1 MRTVEQNTSFFTF
14 FLLCK
19 YFFVPLPNGPFYSSR
34 VYARDC
40 ECIALEWA
48 GLISGNNMLK
58 RSKYIILLL
67 LLALLPA
74 VAGAQNAGS
83 GFFTL
88 TNGNLWWFDGEES
101 DADDATVGGV
111 ARRYPI
117 AYDKSNS
124 WAAVHPLGGHKVTH
138 ITEHGDYYFALDT
151 TDAANPQVVARPFA
165 SGFTLLCAWY
175 RTGYTGYYY
184 QEWGGYRYYLVGSSS
199 TGLSVVKVA
208 VGSALS
214 TTTYWYNWD
223 FGAALQEDATVNGA
237 NVSSYYWL
245 IYDTLDDATGKLA
258 GTTGTTETPRWRL
271 SGNTYYRPNDSYYLL
286 YNAPDVYNNVTG
298 ELRGYN
304 RNRRRYYDDVAP
316 ATAYDPDDTLHHAAG
331 TSALYLPVDT
341 TVHPTTIDNIV
352 SGYGLTA
359 LAVTSSA
366 TGFTAAVG
374 ETPATLPFSS
384 GAEVTLTSTIV
395 TDDVVGDEGV
405 PMDYTPGYIDYAEET
420 YRRGINLNYRLRSAD
435 EFGSAGVPTVT
446 HHYLYD
452 GTLNNS
458 APTQVSSNIPV
469 SKIEYSIDNRS
480 KRYVELDTTSA
491 TATREATLT
500 CVAPPLRHH
509 TVQIT
514 VTVTYANGAT
524 QTLETELDITYEK
537 PVVVP
542 EAVKGPVVR
551 GRVYGGGRM
560 ANVQGNTSVTIHNTD
575 SIYALYGG
583 NDIAGWVQGD
593 DGATIQLGTL
603 YTNADHPVH
612 IGYVYG
618 GGCGYYT
625 YRGINMSPVY
635 GFPYRNGTALQ
646 YGNYYFGHT
655 NGATAVTDTNW
666 VYNPGFLSQ
675 AASLG
680 LTIQYK
686 DHYNPITGVVAS
698 TPYFITTREDMCGKV
713 YRWNT
718 IPTVE
723 PGYTSS
729 YTAYDSTH
737 LVWPEAN
744 LVPGTED
751 ICFSYNPVYD
761 TPENVDQAEDG
772 NGGNGTVP
780 YIKTAH
786 ITVGI
791 PEGSRA
797 FVREGGRAGTPSDST
812 HHYNDHIVIDSLFG
826 GAENAFIGVTSN
838 DANHPERGITVDVN
852 GGTIYALFGGNN
864 YGGSVA
870 QTSTVYVDVHDT
882 KLVHEADQPEDTY
895 LTGYGRDFGIR
906 YLFGGGNKVAGSD
919 AHVTFYGGMVDTA
932 YVGGNSASVTNPIGL
947 VDCQPSA
954 TRNEYG
960 HYGHYICTNPSYPK
974 PNGIYE
980 AEDAEHVFLNPEDFT
995 TTVEGETVMKYG
1007 PDTWEGEVGQY
1018 NIRCLFA
1025 GNNSADMENLAVVQ
1039 LHAGG
1044 VSSVYGGGNS
1054 GDMKNDVG
1062 VDSFSSSVYATILK
1076 KAFDLDPSTSTLAS
1090 QTGGWVDLFGGSAF
1104 PTKISAIVSA
1114 LHDSKITCDYVYG
1127 GARMGN
1133 IRNSC
1138 GVYAAGGVFGYVNG
1152 GNDISGDIG
1161 SETGGGSY
1169 VILDSNVLV
1178 VGDVAGG
1185 SDGFYHCNDGTGHY
1199 DETELF
1205 DSYSGENYDPYD
1217 EYVGLLMPTSN
1228 AANVYMRGGVVLGT
1242 VVTGGLHTDV
1252 GYAEGATPRILEN
1265 GVERAMTPLEG
1276 DMHGKVRMLLSGGH
1290 VYGDVYGG
1298 GYQSNIY
1305 GLAYERVKGNVQI
1318 DGSLFAGNDVVGSI
1332 KSFGPYYSNIDYA
1345 GCTTAADSLKA
1356 DTLAYAA
1363 FINSLGERLNR
1374 RESDGSYNAHYD
1386 AYLKIEGTPTIKR
1399 VYGSGN
1405 GAFNYDGDPDSPF
1418 EPVSVCLSNSETS
1431 RPLQTRVFI
1440 DINTSG
1446 GQIDT
1451 VFGGGNGVGVSERVT
1466 VLLNN
1471 TENNV
1476 HTVHTIF
1483 GGNNFAEMS
1492 IVPEVRLEKGQV
1504 NTVFGGSN
1512 DGNMTAGQTFTDICG
1527 NEVTGVSTHVVVN
1540 SEDVTVLDTLFGGC
1554 RRSDVNGMSF
1564 VEVRGTNAAGINY
1577 LFGGNDISGSIGG
1590 NTRVDICGGTV
1601 KHVYGGSNGRY
1612 DYVLVGDGQYN
1623 VYPFGSVASG
1633 DSAGHLITTAARP
1646 NVDSSS
1652 VNFYGGT
1659 VANDLYGGGSMADCR
1674 TTHVELNDQVGC
1686 DGTGNATLN
1695 GIVYGGGEG
1704 MWSDLNAR
1712 DLDGT
1717 RYGTISEATHVDLR
1731 HITTLSNAVVY
1742 GGGKGGDAFDTYITL
1757 HDTWNQ
1763 NLEALYG
1770 GCWGGNV
1777 MGTSHVT
1784 VSANASSLAS
1794 DAYNVRSLYGGN
1806 DFTGN
1811 VYKTLLTVNSGKFNN
1826 IYGGSNG
1833 DYAASAYT
1841 SGAYASNHLRVP
1853 NSQYI
1858 EVTFNDGTVDSNLYG
1873 GGKLGTTFCFVKNS
1887 DGSDY
1892 VDPVTGHK
1900 TPDTTLTA
1908 ATAHTDPLDYAYIIT
1923 NVHSGTFGNI
1933 FGGARGS
1940 RSDTKAMV
1948 YGLKVVNMDGGYINE
1963 SLYGGSQNVNDG
1975 YAAECKSSS
1984 TTTKRPS
1991 TIVNLAGG
1999 TVEGNLY
2006 GAGYLSYTHGSVY
2019 VNVGQDAIDSCVAYK
2034 QTYAGNDSAYW
2045 QFKPG
2050 EAGSLSPALGTG
2062 EVLLNHSIYA
2072 GANWGGGS
2080 GSADFTAQG
2089 FYGGESKVRVDG
2101 EGYNT
2106 ANDELSSL
2114 PNMNIAKSIF
2124 CSGTSADAGDIR
2136 NSKNIDV
2143 WNYGSIVNCQPT
2155 RQLESVQRTD
2165 SLWFHNACVELTGAT
2180 DATSA
2185 YFSNSY
2191 SLRNVI
2197 NTAFRGYNVVQ
2208 FDATIDNAPVFLFYE
2223 EPLLADG
2230 SLSFVPIQNLR
2241 QYSSTDACDADAT
2254 MCDNLSVVDP
2264 DADGKQHTLLI
2275 LNNGIEMDLKSV
2287 IHGIYARGMLSG
2299 FSYVCTPKGYYSTI
2313 NAMATAWYNEGVPS
2327 SAIGYTDW
2335 DSGLG
2340 GFASPCE
2347 TINKYTA
2354 DRGIVSWTDYSGD
2367 EQRLESELP
2376 YTNFNSPGTYGDYR
2390 TWKIG
2395 DSLRM
2400 RETTILAHNDPT
2412 KLDQDVSIKLHGNS
2426 QMAIAEATLLLPA
2439 TSTGHYYKINSSI
2452 TLDGENSLVNLIDSA
2467 FVPAKNFT
2475 TLNTYYEGG
2484 GAVDDPTIYGELLGD
2499 NLDLA
2504 GLAQGMSEIVDHPTN
2519 TFGLAMVPGEF
2530 FEGYSEEY
2538 YKPSS
2543 ASFVMPTATSA
2554 IAMSRSMFVVSG
2566 NSHVTSTADYCSPK
2580 VASGDNIQPT
2590 MKFYL
2595 TYNTEFPTTFLGTVD
2610 FTLMEYDEN
2619 NVEVGPIEVKVN
2631 ISTIIDEFKPVTTN
2645 VLAMYNA
2652 GRTNTF
2658 TRKVTLPA
2666 TLDED
2671 RKLYLKSAYWVPTD
2685 GNGDNQL
2692 ASKKFFIVG
2701 DTAVI
2706 TAADSGVNNLF
2717 ALKVI
2722 PTDKVSS
2729 EVSTAIG
2736 WSHITE
2742 DTVNI
2747 YNLKPHTAATRYS
2760 DSTALTTPDSLRFY
2774 NRSTGDRG
2782 ILIGTLDGRGP
2793 AGLDI
2798 ELAFDGKRI
2807 YPSPGGKGY
2816 VGRVVLTMESF
2827 LGDESKGEFPVTV
2840 YVKTRKHGDTI
2851 YLASAESVT
2860 RGGQTVYPYDD
2871 NHSDYAAASA
2881 EDKPSIL
2888 GKRPNA
2894 YVQTFQE
2901 ALSASVYQE
2910 GDVIAIIDKVVMNDG
2925 LGVSIFGGDGPAIE
2939 VIRYDG
2945 HHHELYGENGVY
2957 RNAMISVSNNTEFSA
2972 SNIAF
2977 HGGAGAVIKKTASS
2991 AQTPDTNRVYGP
3003 IIQVMNGGAV
3013 TLKNGTTVKHN
3024 WNNYGSVA
3032 AQLDANG
3039 LPADATLMGAI
3050 NVTGGSS
3057 LTLLNDV
3064 TVEDNFSRTYDNDG
3078 TSYNLRPYNGAVY
3091 VDGGRVVLP
3100 EAGTLSSIDITKNY
3114 LLDTTVD
3121 GTKPWWTVNTL
3132 ANETRW
3138 LIDESK
3144 VALWKKANVF
3154 LTRTEVAS
3162 VPEGI
3167 SGADAIQR
3175 YKDLH
3180 DVKSDV
3186 IVVSGRQNADTRIG
3200 VRKWFPGPTTR
3211 DTIAIATAYGSNLTV
3226 LSRAVSDGIFTS
3238 DDDNNIFYSAKVNN
3252 ENAYFF
3258 RCATFRHQMEDVPL
3272 ALENGGGSYSA
3283 GDVLSYDYLETA
3295 TCPTGVDAVLYR
3307 LQGGFLPYT
3316 FTWDWNDTL
3325 GLADE
3330 EHTSTYSNN
3339 VVQNALKNGDTSYYM
3354 ASVVDTLAMPP
3365 IAMGRSNGATKKLG
3379 LTVTAVDNTGVCSLT
3394 KNIALTLHLVN
3405 DLDGHSKWE
3414 PVTSPNNGWTDTASA
3429 VAGNRVTAAGDRY
3442 YQAIQITPKVW
3453 ADRSEGTITAVVTG
3467 DNNDL
3472 VVYRDIEGES
3482 DNELSGVI
3490 FCEGDKIRLKTNPR
3504 TSPSTPQSGARF
3516 IMWDINPFY
3525 ENPITYVVP
3534 PQSSTVIAYY
3544 GPNDYWHNHIKTA
3557 ALGGAALASSTI
3569 YTSRPTVDSYTLPG
3583 GATST
3588 EAAFV
3593 TTYNG
3598 DVHIYNEN
3606 GLAWFIS
3613 VVNGLNGQQ
3622 VRPFRFN
3629 RVFVHRKDA
3638 ANTPYDM
3645 KDYRW
3650 FPVGS
3655 SQYGFRGRLIGVS
3668 ESVADTVR
3676 LTGDNRVAIKNII
3689 IDEPDRP
3696 NVGFF
3701 GYLDTAKVSSIELKG
3716 VFVRGGQYVGALAGV
3731 SEYTRYDNVGVTTSD
3746 EGENTTSILSTRYA
3760 SGGFVGKSDH
3770 DNITNSNSWA
3780 KYVGDAVYS
3789 GGITG
3794 DGTVDTV
3801 SNNVVRND
3809 SRMSGVYVGGL
3820 VGKSTGEEVRPAGL
3834 FSLRRK
3840 SAGTPSRIM
3849 NNYVRMESSG
3859 NANRVGG
3866 LVGYADNT
3874 VIENNYVYGQV
3885 VGSAADGGVA
3895 ADLDNN
3901 AEADKNYYA
3910 NGGAKH
3916 AVGSTSGNATLT
3928 DVASFEGS
3936 GNHVLIDHNVYGINN
3951 LTRVLNKWVR
3961 EQNAQGGRYNTWRSD
3976 LLATNHGYPI
3986 FGEPDIIPVQGTQT
4000 IHGCEEV
4007 VVNGVTYT
4015 HDSSFTVQ
4023 FIDSV
4028 EMVDSTL
4035 TAFIV
4040 LHHGTLTEVSDS
4052 ASMDEDYEGYGF
4064 AITAAEMHLL
4074 ELSRDSAG
4082 YATLV
4087 LTDTLSTEYGCDS
4100 IVVLTLTLSSSGGI
4114 IEEGSPVKVY
4124 PNPTVNIIHV
4134 EAKEMSR
4141 VEIYDNE
4148 GRVLLS
4154 REEDNTDH
4162 TTLDLTY
4169 YAAGVYYIRVHTPNG
4184 ITIQKVIKR

>member
-1 MRTVEQNTSFFTF
+1 
-14 FLLCK
+14 
-19 YFFVPLPNGPFYSSR
+19 
-34 VYARDC
+34 
-40 ECIALEWA
+40 
-48 GLISGNNMLK
+48 MLK

-67 LLALLPA
+67 LLALLPG

-124 WAAVHPLGGHKVTH
+124 WAAVHPLGGHKVTQ

-184 QEWGGYRYYLVGSSS
+184 QEWGGYRYYLVGSNS
-199 TGLSVVKVA
+199 TGLSVVKAA
-208 VGSALS
+208 VGAHLS

-286 YNAPDVYNNVTG
+286 YNDPDVYNDVTG

-316 ATAYDPDDTLHHAAG
+316 ATASDPDDTLHHAAG

-405 PMDYTPGYIDYAEET
+405 PMAYTPGYIDYAEET

-458 APTQVSSNIPV
+458 APTQVNSNIPV
-469 SKIEYSIDNRS
+469 SKIEYSIDRRS
-480 KRYVELDTTSA
+480 KRYVELNTTSA
-491 TATREATLT
+491 TATGEATLT

-551 GRVYGGGRM
+551 GCVYGGGRM

-635 GFPYRNGTALQ
+635 GFPYRTSSALQ

-655 NGATAVTDTNW
+655 NNGATAVTDTNW

-680 LTIQYK
+680 FTIQYK

-772 NGGNGTVP
+772 NGGNGTIP

-791 PEGSRA
+791 PEGTTA
-797 FVREGGRAGTPSDST
+797 FVREGGTAGTPSDST

-919 AHVTFYGGMVDTA
+919 AHVTFHGGMVDTA
-932 YVGGNSASVTNPIGL
+932 YVGGNSASVTNPIGT
-947 VDCQPSA
+947 VECMPSA
-954 TRNEYG
+954 TLNEYG

-974 PNGIYE
+974 PNGIGE
-980 AEDAEHVFLNPEDFT
+980 AEDAEHVLLNPEDFT

-1044 VSSVYGGGNS
+1044 VSSVYGGSNS

-1062 VDSFSSSVYATILK
+1062 VGSFSSSVYATILK
-1076 KAFDLDPSTSTLAS
+1076 KAFDLDPSTLAP

-1114 LHDSKITCDYVYG
+1114 LHDSRITCDYVYG
-1127 GARMGN
+1127 GARIGN

-1138 GVYAAGGVFGYVNG
+1138 GVYVAGGVFGYVNG

-1228 AANVYMRGGVVLGT
+1228 AANVYMRNGVVLGT

-1252 GYAEGATPRILEN
+1252 GYANGATPRILKN
-1265 GVERAMTPLEG
+1265 GVETAMTPLEG
-1276 DMHGKVRMLLSGGH
+1276 DMHGKVRLLLTGGR

-1305 GLAYERVKGNVQI
+1305 GLAYERVKGDVQI
-1318 DGSLFAGNDVVGSI
+1318 AGSLFAGNDVVGSI
-1332 KSFGPYYSNIDYA
+1332 QSFGPYYSNINYA
-1345 GCTTAADSLKA
+1345 GCTSAADSLRA

-1363 FINSLGERLNR
+1363 FTNSLGERLNW
-1374 RESDGSYNAHYD
+1374 RESDGSYNALYD

-1405 GAFNYDGDPDSPF
+1405 GAWNYDGNPDSPF

-1431 RPLQTRVFI
+1431 RPLQTSVFI

-1446 GQIDT
+1446 GRIDT
-1451 VFGGGNGVGVSERVT
+1451 VFGGGNGVGVERAVT

-1471 TENNV
+1471 TTSDV

-1483 GGNNFAEMS
+1483 GGNNFEDMS
-1492 IVPEVRLEKGQV
+1492 IVPEVRLVKGMV

-1512 DGNMTAGQTFTDICG
+1512 DGNMTARQTFTDICG

-1554 RRSDVNGMSF
+1554 RRSDVEGMSF

-1623 VYPFGSVASG
+1623 VYPFGSVPS

-1659 VANDLYGGGSMADCR
+1659 VVNDLYGGGSMADCR
-1674 TTHVELNDQVGC
+1674 ATHVELNDQVGC
-1686 DGTGNATLN
+1686 DGTGNATLK

-1717 RYGTISEATHVDLR
+1717 RYGTISEATYVDLR
-1731 HITTLSNAVVY
+1731 HITTLSNAVAY
-1742 GGGKGGDAFDTYITL
+1742 GGGKGGDAFNTHVTL

-1900 TPDTTLTA
+1900 TPDTTLTV
-1908 ATAHTDPLDYAYIIT
+1908 ATAHANPLDYSYIIT
-1923 NVHSGTFGNI
+1923 NVHGGTFGNI

-1940 RSDTKAMV
+1940 ASDRKVLV
-1948 YGLKVVNMDGGYINE
+1948 YGLKVLNMDDGYVLE
-1963 SLYGGSQNVNDG
+1963 SLYGGSQNANDG
-1975 YAAECKSSS
+1975 YPAECKQDEDYYGYGYPFFTTASSS
-1984 TTTKRPS
+1984 YSDYLGVSTSTRRPS
-1991 TIVNLAGG
+1991 SIINLTGGIVDNN
-1999 TVEGNLY
+1999 VY
-2006 GAGYLSYTHGSVY
+2006 GAGYLGKTSGSAF
-2019 VNVGQDAIDSCVAYK
+2019 VNIGQDAINSCEAYTLTIPYDADAMGN
-2034 QTYAGNDSAYW
+2034 TYEL
-2045 QFKPG
+2045 FKPG
-2050 EAGSLSPALGTG
+2050 VEDGLSPALDKN
-2062 EVLLNHSIYA
+2062 ELVLNHSVYA
-2072 GANWGGGS
+2072 GANWGTVGGS
-2080 GSADFTAQG
+2080 SDFSEVN
-2089 FYGGESKVRVDG
+2089 FYGGISSVHIDG
-2101 EGYNT
+2101 NGYNT
-2106 ANDELSSL
+2106 ANDELSQLPTMHIQKSL
-2114 PNMNIAKSIF
+2114 F
-2124 CSGTSADAGDIR
+2124 GSGTSVAGGDLRSDITVR
-2136 NSKNIDV
+2136 
-2143 WNYGSIVNCQPT
+2143 NYGSMVNCHPT
-2155 RQLESVQRTD
+2155 KELESIQRCD
-2165 SLWFHNACVELTGAT
+2165 SLFIHNDAIRFTGAS
-2180 DATSA
+2180 DGSSSN
-2185 YFSNSY
+2185 FSEPYAWLNNIRVG
-2191 SLRNVI
+2191 L
-2197 NTAFRGYNVVQ
+2197 RGYNMLE
-2208 FDATIDNAPVFLFYE
+2208 FDAPVANLVHLYSYE
-2223 EPLLADG
+2223 ENLYEGALQLVDVETLHNVTLSSG
-2230 SLSFVPIQNLR
+2230 SP
-2241 QYSSTDACDADAT
+2241 
-2254 MCDNLSVVDP
+2254 DP
-2264 DADGKQHTLLI
+2264 CAENYDICSQKYVIDPVESGKQHTLLI
-2275 LNNGIEMDLKSV
+2275 LNNGIDFTVSYQWAGYLEFGK
-2287 IHGIYARGMLSG
+2287 IYGYSYVTAPSNEGFTISSSRNNYPDGNIVAWNEGMSG
-2299 FSYVCTPKGYYSTI
+2299 FVLPC
-2313 NAMATAWYNEGVPS
+2313 MS
-2327 SAIGYTDW
+2327 S
-2335 DSGLG
+2335 
-2340 GFASPCE
+2340 
-2347 TINKYTA
+2347 NKYTA
-2354 DRGIVSWTDYSGD
+2354 DNTVDAIAWTNYASAGD
-2367 EQRLESELP
+2367 NQNKTELEYRNTITDVYP
-2376 YTNFNSPGTYGDYR
+2376 YR
-2390 TWKIG
+2390 EW
-2395 DSLRM
+2395 RM
-2400 RETTILAHNDPT
+2400 LGERKREVTILAHNNPLKLNDRNASVTLSTASGSQKLAVAEAVLTLPSSESGNYYLLDNSSVILTSENDVANLVDSAWISQRWIPDVWTDDPPVGSWQT
-2412 KLDQDVSIKLHGNS
+2412 SSLESGTMMGVTSIKNS
-2426 QMAIAEATLLLPA
+2426 
-2439 TSTGHYYKINSSI
+2439 
-2452 TLDGENSLVNLIDSA
+2452 
-2467 FVPAKNFT
+2467 
-2475 TLNTYYEGG
+2475 
-2484 GAVDDPTIYGELLGD
+2484 
-2499 NLDLA
+2499 
-2504 GLAQGMSEIVDHPTN
+2504 PTN
-2519 TFGLAMVPGEF
+2519 TFGLSMIPYDVSTFTSGFEYDGETHT
-2530 FEGYSEEY
+2530 YT
-2538 YKPSS
+2538 
-2543 ASFVMPTATSA
+2543 MPTDYS
-2554 IAMSRSMFVVSG
+2554 SRSEKLVISG
-2566 NSHVTSTADYCSPK
+2566 NSHVNTYTTYSSPVVAADGSPK
-2580 VASGDNIQPT
+2580 
-2590 MKFYL
+2590 MRLLL
-2595 TYNTEFPTTFLGTVD
+2595 TYDTNFYSSFLGSVE
-2610 FTLMEYDEN
+2610 FVLNEYTSGGAS
-2619 NVEVGPIEVKVN
+2619 VGPIRVKVN
-2631 ISTIIDEFKPVTTN
+2631 IVTIIDEFKPITTN
-2645 VLAMYNA
+2645 VLAKYNA

-2658 TRKVTLPA
+2658 TRKVVLPA
-2666 TLDED
+2666 TLDEN
-2671 RKLYLKSAYWVPTD
+2671 RTLYLKSAYWVPTD

-2706 TAADSGVNNLF
+2706 TAADNGVNNLF

-2722 PTDKVSS
+2722 PTDRVSTEVSS
-2729 EVSTAIG
+2729 AIG
-2736 WSHITE
+2736 WSHIAE

-2747 YNLKPHTAATRYS
+2747 YDLKPHTAATRYS
-2760 DSTALTTPDSLRFY
+2760 DSTTLTTPDSLRFY
-2774 NRSTGDRG
+2774 NVGTGDKG

-2840 YVKTRKHGDTI
+2840 YVKTRAHGDTI

-2860 RGGQTVYPYDD
+2860 RGGQTVYPYT
-2871 NHSDYAAASA
+2871 HASSDYAAAAA

-2888 GKRPNA
+2888 GKTPNA

-2901 ALSASVYQE
+2901 ALSSAVYEE
-2910 GDVIAIIDKVVMNDG
+2910 GDVIAILDKVKMENGYSVA
-2925 LGVSIFGGDGPAIE
+2925 IFGGDGPAIE

-2957 RNAMISVSNNTEFSA
+2957 RKAMISVSNNTEFSA
-2972 SNIAF
+2972 QNIAF

-3024 WNNYGSVA
+3024 WNDYGSV
-3032 AQLDANG
+3032 DANG

-3050 NVTGGSS
+3050 NVTSDGT

-3100 EAGTLSSIDITKNY
+3100 EASSLSSIDITKNY

-3186 IVVSGRQNADTRIG
+3186 IVVNGRQSADTRIG
-3200 VRKWFPGPTTR
+3200 VRKWFPGLTTR
-3211 DTIAIATAYGSNLTV
+3211 DTIAIAIADGSNLTV

-3252 ENAYFF
+3252 EAIYFF
-3258 RCATFRHQMEDVPL
+3258 RCATFRHQMENVPL
-3272 ALENGGGSYSA
+3272 ALENGGGSYRA

-3316 FTWDWNDTL
+3316 FSWDWNDTL

-3379 LTVTAVDNTGVCSLT
+3379 LTVTAVDNTGVCTLT
-3394 KNIALTLHLVN
+3394 KDIELKLHLVN
-3405 DLDGHSKWE
+3405 DLGGHSLWE
-3414 PVTSPNNGWTDTASA
+3414 PTTSPDGWTDTASA
-3429 VAGNRVTAAGDRY
+3429 VAENRVTAAGDRY
-3442 YQAIQITPKVW
+3442 YQAIQIKPKVW

-3490 FCEGDKIRLKTNPR
+3490 FCEGDKIRLKTTPR

-3544 GPNDYWHNHIKTA
+3544 GPNDYWHNHINTA

-3569 YTSRPTVDSYTLPG
+3569 YTSRPTVNSYTLPG
-3583 GATST
+3583 GTTST

-3629 RVFVHRKDA
+3629 RVFIHRKDA

-3645 KDYRW
+3645 KNYRW

-3668 ESVADTVR
+3668 ERVDDTAR
-3676 LTGDNRVAIKNII
+3676 LTSGERVAIQNII
-3689 IDEPDRP
+3689 VDEPDRP

-3809 SRMSGVYVGGL
+3809 NRMSGVYVGGL

-3910 NGGAKH
+3910 SGDAKQ

-4007 VVNGVTYT
+4007 VINGVSYT

-4074 ELSRDSAG
+4074 EISRDSAG

>member
-1 MRTVEQNTSFFTF
+1 
-14 FLLCK
+14 
-19 YFFVPLPNGPFYSSR
+19 
-34 VYARDC
+34 
-40 ECIALEWA
+40 
-48 GLISGNNMLK
+48 MLK
-58 RSKYIILLL
+58 RSKYIRLLL
-67 LLALLPA
+67 LLALLPG

-151 TDAANPQVVARPFA
+151 TEAANPKVVARPFDA
-165 SGFTLLCAWY
+165 GFTLLCAWY

-199 TGLSVVKVA
+199 TGLSVVKAA
-208 VGSALS
+208 VGAHLS

-258 GTTGTTETPRWRL
+258 GTTGTTEKPRWRL

-286 YNAPDVYNNVTG
+286 YNDPDVYNDVTG

-304 RNRRRYYDDVAP
+304 RNRRRYYDDVEP
-316 ATAYDPDDTLHHAAG
+316 ATAHDLDENDPDDTLHHAAG

-341 TVHPTTIDNIV
+341 TVHPTTIDNIA

-359 LAVTSSA
+359 LAVTSLA
-366 TGFTAAVG
+366 TGFKAAEG
-374 ETPATLPFSS
+374 ETPATLPFSNS
-384 GAEVTLTSTIV
+384 AVVTLTSTIV
-395 TDDVVGDEGV
+395 TDNVVGGEGV
-405 PMDYTPGYIDYAEET
+405 PMAYTPGYIDYAEET
-420 YRRGINLNYRLRSAD
+420 YRRGINLNYHLRSAD

-452 GTLNNS
+452 GTLKNS
-458 APTQVSSNIPV
+458 APTQVNSNIPV

-480 KRYVELDTTSA
+480 KRYVEIKQDSLA
-491 TATREATLT
+491 AHGFPANPEATLT

-542 EAVKGPVVR
+542 KAEKGPVVR

-603 YTNADHPVH
+603 YTNAYHPVH

-625 YRGINMSPVY
+625 YRGINMSPVHGY
-635 GFPYRNGTALQ
+635 PYRTSCALQ

-686 DHYNPITGVVAS
+686 DHYNPITGEVTS

-718 IPTVE
+718 IPTIE

-729 YTAYDSTH
+729 YTAYDSAH

-772 NGGNGTVP
+772 NGGNGTIP

-791 PEGSRA
+791 PEGSTA
-797 FVREGGRAGTPSDST
+797 FVREGGTAGTPSDST

-870 QTSTVYVDVHDT
+870 QTSTVYVNVHDT
-882 KLVHEADQPEDTY
+882 KLVHEADQPEDSY

-906 YLFGGGNKVAGSD
+906 YLFGGGNRVAGSD

-960 HYGHYICTNPSYPK
+960 HYGHYICTNPSYP
-974 PNGIYE
+974 PPEGIGLE
-980 AEDAEHVFLNPEDFT
+980 NAATVRENPEAFT

-1062 VDSFSSSVYATILK
+1062 VGSFSSSVYATILK
-1076 KAFDLDPSTSTLAS
+1076 KAFDLDPSTLAP

-1127 GARMGN
+1127 GARIGN

-1185 SDGFYHCNDGTGHY
+1185 SDGFYHCNDGTGQY

-1228 AANVYMRGGVVLGT
+1228 AANVYMRDGVVLGT

-1252 GYAEGATPRILEN
+1252 GYANGATPRILKN
-1265 GVERAMTPLEG
+1265 GVKTAMTPLEG
-1276 DMHGKVRMLLSGGH
+1276 NMHGKVRLLLTGGH

-1305 GLAYERVKGNVQI
+1305 GLAYERVKGDVQI

-1332 KSFGPYYSNIDYA
+1332 KSFGPYYNSNDVKRHMEDDHMSQA
-1345 GCTTAADSLKA
+1345 EALVAAYGDF
-1356 DTLAYAA
+1356 T
-1363 FINSLGERLNR
+1363 NSLGEPLNDM
-1374 RESDGSYNAHYD
+1374 SDPDYD
-1386 AYLKIEGTPTIKR
+1386 AFYSAYLKIEGTPTIKR

-1405 GAFNYDGDPDSPF
+1405 GAWNYDGDPDSPF
-1418 EPVSVCLSNSETS
+1418 EPVSVCLSNSETL
-1431 RPLQTRVFI
+1431 RPLQTTVFI

-1451 VFGGGNGVGVSERVT
+1451 VFGGGNGVGVERTVT

-1471 TENNV
+1471 TASDV

-1483 GGNNFAEMS
+1483 GGNNFEDMS
-1492 IVPEVRLEKGQV
+1492 IVPEVRLVKGTV

-1512 DGNMTAGQTFTDICG
+1512 DGNMTAWQTFTDICG

-1554 RRSDVNGMSF
+1554 RRSDVEGMSF

-1659 VANDLYGGGSMADCR
+1659 VVNDLYGGGSMADCR
-1674 TTHVELNDQVGC
+1674 ATHVELNDQVGC
-1686 DGTGNATLN
+1686 DGTGNATLK

-1717 RYGTISEATHVDLR
+1717 RYGTISEATYVDLR
-1731 HITTLSNAVVY
+1731 HITTLSNAVAY
-1742 GGGKGGDAFDTYITL
+1742 GGGKGGDAFNTHITL

-1777 MGTSHVT
+1777 FGTSHVT
-1784 VSANASSLAS
+1784 VSANASTLAS

-1841 SGAYASNHLRVP
+1841 SGVYASNNLRTP
-1853 NSQYI
+1853 NSQII

-1873 GGKLGTTFCFVKNS
+1873 GGKMGTTFCFVKNS

-1900 TPDTTLTA
+1900 APDTTLTA
-1908 ATAHTDPLDYAYIIT
+1908 ATAHANPLDYSYIIT
-1923 NVHSGTFGNI
+1923 NVHGGTFGNI

-1940 RSDTKAMV
+1940 ASDRKVLV
-1948 YGLKVVNMDGGYINE
+1948 YGLKVLNMDDGYVHE

-1975 YAAECKSSS
+1975 YYHESVEVVEDAISATHS
-1984 TTTKRPS
+1984 TKRP
-1991 TIVNLAGG
+1991 TNIINITGG
-1999 TVEGNLY
+1999 TVDHNVY
-2006 GAGYLSYTHGSVY
+2006 GGGRNGTIYGSTY
-2019 VNVGQDAIDSCVAYK
+2019 INIGTEAIDSCVAYSSTVK
-2034 QTYAGNDSAYW
+2034 GTDSAYW

-2050 EAGSLSPALGTG
+2050 VENGLVDALA
-2062 EVLLNHSIYA
+2062 ENDLQLNHSVY
-2072 GANWGGGS
+2072 S
-2080 GSADFTAQG
+2080 GSDWGEGTAG
-2089 FYGGESKVRVDG
+2089 SAIFNTSGYYGGESMMYIDG
-2101 EGYNT
+2101 KGYNT
-2106 ANDELSSL
+2106 ANDPLSSE
-2114 PNMNIAKSIF
+2114 PQMNIAKSLF
-2124 CSGTSADAGDIR
+2124 GSGTSVKGGDVR
-2136 NSKNIDV
+2136 SNIELR
-2143 WNYGSIVNCQPT
+2143 NYGVMDENVCAPT
-2155 RQLESVQRTD
+2155 RTLESVQRA
-2165 SLWFHNACVELTGAT
+2165 SGFLSHNTAVRYTGAT
-2180 DATSA
+2180 DAISA
-2185 YFSNSY
+2185 YHSEPY
-2191 SLRNVI
+2191 SI
-2197 NTAFRGYNVVQ
+2197 NNISEVMAFRGFNVAEY
-2208 FDATIDNAPVFLFYE
+2208 DAKVDNVWQLKFYE
-2223 EPLLADG
+2223 EELDENG
-2230 SLSFVPIQNLR
+2230 SLVLVPVQTLR
-2241 QYSSTDACDADAT
+2241 QHTGGADACSNNSNYQCA
-2254 MCDNLSVVDP
+2254 NSSVVD
-2264 DADGKQHTLLI
+2264 ATTIGLQHTLLI
-2275 LNNGIEMDLKSV
+2275 LNNGIDFKLYNQTAGSYGSV
-2287 IHGIYARGMLSG
+2287 FGFGYVMTPWGYTSSILGYPTAIYYSG
-2299 FSYVCTPKGYYSTI
+2299 DADYAAGYYSYED
-2313 NAMATAWYNEGVPS
+2313 NSYDMN
-2327 SAIGYTDW
+2327 D
-2335 DSGLG
+2335 
-2340 GFASPCE
+2340 GFCGFVSPCDA
-2347 TINKYTA
+2347 TNQYTE
-2354 DRGIVSWTDYSGD
+2354 DRSLLTGSWITSTGDGYVSAAA
-2367 EQRLESELP
+2367 ELP
-2376 YTNFNSPGTYGDYR
+2376 YTNYLNPSLGYLNYREWKVGTGER
-2390 TWKIG
+2390 
-2395 DSLRM
+2395 L
-2400 RETTILAHNDPT
+2400 RETTILAHSDPT
-2412 KLDQDVSIKLHGNS
+2412 KLPEKDANTILGVSPRNLDL
-2426 QMAIAEATLLLPA
+2426 AVATASIELPP
-2439 TSTGHYYKINSSI
+2439 TSTGHYY
-2452 TLDGENSLVNLIDSA
+2452 TLDGSQGIILTGENSSMTLIDSA
-2467 FVPAKNFT
+2467 WYSSTSLA
-2475 TLNTYYEGG
+2475 TLATDYESSTNVNGQGSWYQSSLGVGG
-2484 GAVDDPTIYGELLGD
+2484 MPLSVNEIID
-2499 NLDLA
+2499 N
-2504 GLAQGMSEIVDHPTN
+2504 PTN
-2519 TFGLAMVPGEF
+2519 TFGLVMVPGDNFTSTMPTGVPVGDGVHTFNPTPANSNMVLSGNEHVNTL
-2530 FEGYSEEY
+2530 GTY
-2538 YKPSS
+2538 
-2543 ASFVMPTATSA
+2543 ASPMVESGDRVMPV
-2554 IAMSRSMFVVSG
+2554 MNFM
-2566 NSHVTSTADYCSPK
+2566 
-2580 VASGDNIQPT
+2580 
-2590 MKFYL
+2590 L
-2595 TYNTEFPTTFLGTVD
+2595 TYDPSFTSTFLGTVE
-2610 FTLMEYDEN
+2610 FTLNEYDASAN
-2619 NVEVGPIEVKVN
+2619 LVGPIKVKVY
-2631 ISTIIDEFKPVTTN
+2631 ISTIISDFRDIEEK
-2645 VLAMYNA
+2645 VLAMYN
-2652 GRTNTF
+2652 GGTSNTF
-2658 TRKVTLPA
+2658 KRKIYLPM
-2666 TLDED
+2666 TLDENRD
-2671 RKLYLKSAYWVPTD
+2671 IYITSVRWVPT
-2685 GNGDNQL
+2685 NGDGSDNMSKDLFKMVDVESHVVDEDAGKHSHFTLTFQPTDESGDVSDAVGW
-2692 ASKKFFIVG
+2692 ASKVDDPI
-2701 DTAVI
+2701 
-2706 TAADSGVNNLF
+2706 
-2717 ALKVI
+2717 
-2722 PTDKVSS
+2722 
-2729 EVSTAIG
+2729 
-2736 WSHITE
+2736 
-2742 DTVNI
+2742 NI
-2747 YNLKPHTAATRYS
+2747 YNLAHSYDPDGALKAAAITAEA
-2760 DSTALTTPDSLRFY
+2760 STAVDLRSEDNGNKGIFVG
-2774 NRSTGDRG
+2774 THDARG
-2782 ILIGTLDGRGP
+2782 TQTIDITLG
-2793 AGLDI
+2793 
-2798 ELAFDGKRI
+2798 FDGTRV
-2807 YPSPGGKGY
+2807 YDDVDLNGY
-2816 VGRVVLTMESF
+2816 VGKVELQMNAVT
-2827 LGDESKGEFPVTV
+2827 LGATPVSTPFKVTV
-2840 YVKTRKHGDTI
+2840 YVKTRDYGDTI
-2851 YLASAESVT
+2851 YLATANEVH
-2860 RGGQTVYPYDD
+2860 RGTYTVRPYSS
-2871 NHSDYAAASA
+2871 NSEYTSLLSSDPDAAAA
-2881 EDKPSIL
+2881 RV
-2888 GKRPNA
+2888 GKSPNM
-2894 YVQTFQE
+2894 YVQSFQH
-2901 ALSASVYQE
+2901 ALSTKVYQE
-2910 GDVIAIIDKVVMNDG
+2910 GDVIAIIDEVDINNGHTNIQGRDG
-2925 LGVSIFGGDGPAIE
+2925 SPIQ
-2939 VIRYDG
+2939 VIRYEG
-2945 HHHELYGENGVY
+2945 HHHELPGESGVY
-2957 RNAMISVSNNTEFSA
+2957 RGPMINVSNSA
-2972 SNIAF
+2972 TFFAQHITF
-2977 HGGAGAVIKKTASS
+2977 HGSAGAHIKNDSPSLANT
-2991 AQTPDTNRVYGP
+2991 TVPDTNRAVAP
-3003 IIQVMNGGAV
+3003 ILLINGGEV
-3013 TLKNGTTVKHN
+3013 DLRTGTSVRHN
-3024 WNNYGSVA
+3024 WNTYSGSDPQYYGAVSVT
-3032 AQLDANG
+3032 NG
-3039 LPADATLMGAI
+3039 GVLSMKGNVDFHYNLSSTLSGDPATKPMNGAI
-3050 NVTGGSS
+3050 
-3057 LTLLNDV
+3057 
-3064 TVEDNFSRTYDNDG
+3064 
-3078 TSYNLRPYNGAVY
+3078 Y
-3091 VDGGRVVLP
+3091 VDGGSVVLP
-3100 EAGTLSSIDITKNY
+3100 ESGSGTGVVVQKNY
-3114 LLDTTVD
+3114 LVSAASAGSWNSADN
-3121 GTKPWWTVNTL
+3121 WWTPLDIDGDDVADRWAL
-3132 ANETRW
+3132 DETKFA
-3138 LIDESK
+3138 S
-3144 VALWKKANVF
+3144 AQKANVF
-3154 LTRTEVAS
+3154 LTRTQKTAPDGVT
-3162 VPEGI
+3162 G
-3167 SGADAIQR
+3167 DAATL
-3175 YKDLH
+3175 YEDLN
-3180 DVKSDV
+3180 DNKTDV
-3186 IVVSGRQNADTRIG
+3186 ITLTGVLGKNTSIG
-3200 VRKWFPGPTTR
+3200 VRKWFPGILNEHYDR
-3211 DTIAIATAYGSNLTV
+3211 DTIRIAVNRSSNPTILRMAAIDNQN
-3226 LSRAVSDGIFTS
+3226 ITS
-3238 DDDNNIFYSAKVNN
+3238 DDGENVFYSAKVNN
-3252 ENAYFF
+3252 SNIYLL
-3258 RCATFRHQMEDVPL
+3258 RCATFRHQTTTGDLL
-3272 ALENGGGSYSA
+3272 AKADGTGYYQGQN
-3283 GDVLSYDYLETA
+3283 VLSYDYLETA

-3316 FTWDWNDTL
+3316 FTWDWNDAL

-3330 EHTSTYSNN
+3330 KHTSTYSNN

-3394 KNIALTLHLVN
+3394 KNIELTLHLVN
-3405 DLDGHSKWE
+3405 DLGGHSKWE
-3414 PVTSPNNGWTDTASA
+3414 PNNGWTDTASA
-3429 VAGNRVTAAGDRY
+3429 VAGNRVTAKGDRY

-3453 ADRSEGTITAVVTG
+3453 ADRSEGTITAVVSG

-3504 TSPSTPQSGARF
+3504 TPAPTSGARF

-3544 GPNDYWHNHIKTA
+3544 GPNDYWHNHINTA

-3569 YTSRPTVDSYTLPG
+3569 YTSRPTVASYTLPG
-3583 GATST
+3583 GTTST

-3622 VRPFRFN
+3622 ARPFRFN
-3629 RVFVHRKDA
+3629 RVFIHRKDA
-3638 ANTPYDM
+3638 QNTPYDM

-3668 ESVADTVR
+3668 ESVDDTAR
-3676 LTGDNRVAIKNII
+3676 LTSGNRVAIQNII
-3689 IDEPDRP
+3689 VDEPDRP

-3770 DNITNSNSWA
+3770 DNIANSNSWA

-3794 DGTVDTV
+3794 EGTVDTV

-3910 NGGAKH
+3910 SGDAKQ

-3986 FGEPDIIPVQGTQT
+3986 FGEPDIIPVQDTQT

-4007 VVNGVTYT
+4007 VINGVSYT

-4035 TAFIV
+4035 VTLIR
-4040 LHHGTLTEVSDS
+4040 LHHATSTQLSDT
-4052 ASMDEDYEGYGF
+4052 ALLGEDYSGYGF
-4064 AITAAEMHLL
+4064 FVSATESLL
-4074 ELSRDSAG
+4074 LRRSLDSAG
-4082 YATLV
+4082 YASLV
-4087 LTDTLSTEYGCDS
+4087 LSDTLQTAFGCDS
-4100 IVVLTLTLSSSGGI
+4100 VVTLTLTFHSD
-4114 IEEGSPVKVY
+4114 GSTEDIVEVSETTEVKVY
-4124 PNPTVNIIHV
+4124 PNPTVNTVNV
-4134 EAKEMSR
+4134 EAEQMSH

-4148 GRVLLS
+4148 GRVLQNRDTYDAS
-4154 REEDNTDH
+4154 H
-4162 TTLDLTY
+4162 VTLDLSY
-4169 YAAGVYYIRVHTPNG
+4169 YPSGIYYIRVHTPNR

>member
-1 MRTVEQNTSFFTF
+1 
-14 FLLCK
+14 
-19 YFFVPLPNGPFYSSR
+19 
-34 VYARDC
+34 
-40 ECIALEWA
+40 
-48 GLISGNNMLK
+48 MLK

-88 TNGNLWWFDGEES
+88 TNGNLWWFDGSES

-124 WAAVHPLGGHKVTH
+124 WAAVHPLGGHNVTH

-151 TDAANPQVVARPFA
+151 TDAANPRVVARPFA

-175 RTGYTGYYY
+175 RTGNTGYYY

-199 TGLSVVKVA
+199 TGLSVVKAA

-286 YNAPDVYNNVTG
+286 YNAPDVYNDVTG

-341 TVHPTTIDNIV
+341 TVHPTTIDNIA

-384 GAEVTLTSTIV
+384 GATVTFNATIR
-395 TDDVVGDEGV
+395 TDNVGGEGV
-405 PMDYTPGYIDYAEET
+405 PMAYTPGYIDYAEET

-458 APTQVSSNIPV
+458 APTQVNSNIPV

-480 KRYVELDTTSA
+480 KRYVEIEQDSLA
-491 TATREATLT
+491 ANGFPANPEATLT

-537 PVVVP
+537 PLAVP

-635 GFPYRNGTALQ
+635 GFPYRTSSALQ

-680 LTIQYK
+680 FTIQYT
-686 DHYNPITGVVAS
+686 DHYDPITGEVAS

-791 PEGSRA
+791 PEGSTA
-797 FVREGGRAGTPSDST
+797 FVREGGTPGTPSDST

-838 DANHPERGITVDVN
+838 DALNPERGITVDVN

-870 QTSTVYVDVHDT
+870 QTSTVYVNVHDT
-882 KLVHEADQPEDTY
+882 KLVHEADQPEDSY

-932 YVGGNSASVTNPIGL
+932 YVGGNSASVTNPIGT
-947 VDCQPSA
+947 VDCMPSA
-954 TRNEYG
+954 TPNEYG

-974 PNGIYE
+974 PNGIGE
-980 AEDAEHVFLNPEDFT
+980 AEDAEHVYDTPEDFT
-995 TTVEGETVMKYG
+995 TTVEGEPVMKYG

-1062 VDSFSSSVYATILK
+1062 VESFSSSVYATILK
-1076 KAFDLDPSTSTLAS
+1076 KAFDLDPSTRAP
-1090 QTGGWVDLFGGSAF
+1090 QPGGWVDLFGGSAF
-1104 PTKISAIVSA
+1104 PTKISSIVSA

-1127 GARMGN
+1127 GSRMGN

-1199 DETELF
+1199 DKTALF

-1228 AANVYMRGGVVLGT
+1228 ATNVYMRDGVVLGT

-1252 GYAEGATPRILEN
+1252 GYANGATPRIFKN
-1265 GVERAMTPLEG
+1265 GGETAMTPLEG
-1276 DMHGKVRMLLSGGH
+1276 VMHGKVRLLLTGGR

-1298 GYQSNIY
+1298 GYQSSIY
-1305 GLAYERVKGNVQI
+1305 GLAYERVKGDVQI
-1318 DGSLFAGNDVVGSI
+1318 YGSLFAGNDVVGSI
-1332 KSFGPYYSNIDYA
+1332 KSFGPYYSNINYE
-1345 GCTTAADSLKA
+1345 GCTTADDSLRA

-1363 FINSLGERLNR
+1363 FTNSLGERLNR
-1374 RESDGSYNAHYD
+1374 RESDGSYNAFYD

-1405 GAFNYDGDPDSPF
+1405 GAWNYDGDPDSPF
-1418 EPVSVCLSNSETS
+1418 EPVSVCLSNSEIS
-1431 RPLQTRVFI
+1431 RPLQTSVFI

-1451 VFGGGNGVGVSERVT
+1451 VFGGGNGVGVERDVT

-1471 TENNV
+1471 TRSDV

-1483 GGNNFAEMS
+1483 GGNNFEDMS
-1492 IVPEVRLEKGQV
+1492 IVPEVRLVKGTV

-1512 DGNMTAGQTFTDICG
+1512 DGNMTARQTFTDICD

-1540 SEDVTVLDTLFGGC
+1540 STDVTVLDTLFGGC
-1554 RRSDVNGMSF
+1554 RRSDVEGMSF
-1564 VEVRGTNAAGINY
+1564 VEVHGTNAAGINY

-1623 VYPFGSVASG
+1623 VYPFGSVPS
-1633 DSAGHLITTAARP
+1633 DSAGRLITTAARP

-1659 VANDLYGGGSMADCR
+1659 VVNDLYGGGSMANCR
-1674 TTHVELNDQVGC
+1674 ATHVELNDQVGC

-1712 DLDGT
+1712 DFDGT
-1717 RYGTISEATHVDLR
+1717 RYGTISEATYVDLR
-1731 HITTLSNAVVY
+1731 HITTLSNAVAY
-1742 GGGKGGDAFDTYITL
+1742 GGGKGGDAFNTHITL

-1833 DYAASAYT
+1833 DYPSSWYT
-1841 SGAYASNHLRVP
+1841 DHPAIDGVSSGVYASNHLRVP

-1873 GGKLGTTFCFVKNS
+1873 GGKMGTTFCFVKNS

-1892 VDPVTGHK
+1892 VDPATGHK

-1908 ATAHTDPLDYAYIIT
+1908 AAAHANPLDYSYIIT
-1923 NVHSGTFGNI
+1923 NVHGGTFGNI

-1948 YGLKVVNMDGGYINE
+1948 YGLKVVNIDGGYINE

-2124 CSGTSADAGDIR
+2124 CSGTSADAGDIG

-2208 FDATIDNAPVFLFYE
+2208 FDATVDNAPVFLFYE

-2241 QYSSTDACDADAT
+2241 QYSSTDACDAAAT

-2275 LNNGIEMDLKSV
+2275 LNNGIEMDLKGV
-2287 IHGIYARGMLSG
+2287 IHGMYARGMLSG

-2313 NAMATAWYNEGVPS
+2313 NAMATAWYYEGVPT
-2327 SAIGYTDW
+2327 SAINPGYTDW

-2367 EQRLESELP
+2367 EQRLKSELP
-2376 YTNFNSPGTYGDYR
+2376 YTNFNSPGTDGDYR

-2395 DSLRM
+2395 DGLRM

-2412 KLDQDVSIKLHGNS
+2412 KLAQDVSIKLHGNS
-2426 QMAIAEATLLLPA
+2426 QMAIAEASILLPA
-2439 TSTGHYYKINSSI
+2439 TSAGHYYKINSSI

-2467 FVPAKNFT
+2467 FVPAKDFT
-2475 TLNTYYEGG
+2475 TLNTYYAGG
-2484 GAVDDPTIYGELLGD
+2484 NAVDDPTIYGELLGD

-2543 ASFVMPTATSA
+2543 ASFVMPTATPA

-2619 NVEVGPIEVKVN
+2619 GGEVGPIEVKVN

-2701 DTAVI
+2701 DTAAI
-2706 TAADSGVNNLF
+2706 TAADNGVNNLF

-2722 PTDKVSS
+2722 PTDKVST
-2729 EVSTAIG
+2729 EVSSAIG

-2747 YNLKPHTAATRYS
+2747 YKLIPHTAATRYS

-2782 ILIGTLDGRGP
+2782 VLVGTLDGRGP

-2798 ELAFDGKRI
+2798 ELAFDGERI

-2827 LGDESKGEFPVTV
+2827 LGDESKGEFPVTI
-2840 YVKTRKHGDTI
+2840 YVKTREHGDTI
-2851 YLASAESVT
+2851 YLASAASVS
-2860 RGGQTVYPYDD
+2860 RGGQTVYPYT
-2871 NHSDYAAASA
+2871 HASSDYTAAAA

-2888 GKRPNA
+2888 GKTPNA

-2910 GDVIAIIDKVVMNDG
+2910 GDVIAIIDKVVMNDS

-2957 RNAMISVSNNTEFSA
+2957 RKAMISVSNNTEFSA
-2972 SNIAF
+2972 QNIAF

-3024 WNNYGSVA
+3024 WNDYGSV
-3032 AQLDANG
+3032 DANG

-3057 LTLLNDV
+3057 LTLLNNV

-3100 EAGTLSSIDITKNY
+3100 EASSLSAIDITKNY

-3180 DVKSDV
+3180 DVKTDV
-3186 IVVSGRQNADTRIG
+3186 IVVNGRQSADTRIG

-3238 DDDNNIFYSAKVNN
+3238 DDNNNIFYSAKVNN

-3467 DNNDL
+3467 ENNDL

-3504 TSPSTPQSGARF
+3504 TSPSTPQSGERF

-3544 GPNDYWHNHIKTA
+3544 GPNDYWHNHINTA

-3583 GATST
+3583 GTTST

-3622 VRPFRFN
+3622 ARPFRFN

-3645 KDYRW
+3645 KNYRW

-3668 ESVADTVR
+3668 ERVADTAR
-3676 LTGDNRVAIKNII
+3676 LTSGERVAIQNII
-3689 IDEPDRP
+3689 VDEPDRP

-3731 SEYTRYDNVGVTTSD
+3731 SEYTRYDNVGVTTSV

-3910 NGGAKH
+3910 SGDAKQ

-4007 VVNGVTYT
+4007 VINGVSYT

-4074 ELSRDSAG
+4074 EISRDSAG